1 MSHSRHVDDIQ
12 VEPERSLSS
21 LICLCERLREKEE
34 NRNRDKFGIANE

>member
-12 VEPERSLSS
+12 VELERSLSS
-21 LICLCERLREKEE
+21 LICLCERLREKE